1 MFYLSVDRYMCVCLH
16 MCVFT
21 SGCAYLCA
29 CVCAVMYPLVSKRV
43 EDIISTSSIIPKYH
57 DIHCFL
63 LLLFC
68 FVILCE
74 AGFLGGLDLNK

>member
-1 MFYLSVDRYMCVCLH
+1 MYVCFYLSVNRYMCVCLQ
-16 MCVFT
+16 V
-21 SGCAYLCA
+21 CA

-43 EDIISTSSIIPKYH
+43 EDIISTSNNIPKYH

-74 AGFLGGLDLNK
+74 AGSLGGLDLNK